1 MLIEKNLS
9 QLLVIDMQERLLPAM
24 ATPRAAADHC
34 RILMKAAQ
42 ELDIPVTLSEQY
54 PKGLGPTSEN
64 LLSLPGLVPPLE
76 KLAFSCWRDPALN
89 QRLTGVDRRQILL
102 AGIETH
108 VCVLQS
114 ALDLAKAG
122 FTVFVVAD
130 ATSSRREENRDLA
143 LERMRQNG
151 VTVIS
156 TEMAIFEW
164 LERAGTTQFKS
175 LSKLI
180 K

>member
-1 MLIEKNLS
+1 MLVDRKLS

-24 ATPRAAADHC
+24 VAAQAVEDQC
-34 RILMKAAQ
+34 LILMQAAQ
-42 ELDIPVTLSEQY
+42 ALEIPVTLSEQY
-54 PKGLGPTSEN
+54 PKGLGSTSAR
-64 LLSLPGLVPPLE
+64 LRSLPDLEPPLE
-76 KLAFSCWRDPALN
+76 KLTFSCWQDTALN
-89 QRLTGVDRRQILL
+89 QRLTGVNRRQIVI
-102 AGIETH
+102 AGIEAH

-122 FTVFVVAD
+122 FTVHVVAD
-130 ATSSRREENRDLA
+130 ATSSRREENRGLA
-143 LERMRQNG
+143 LERLRRNG
-151 VTVIS
+151 VAIIS
-156 TEMAIFEW
+156 TEMAVFEW